1 MSTPRP
7 TTYVVRP
14 PRGQENLGAARR
26 FLESADTLSWTRVCA
41 LDAIL
46 PDTGV
51 AARVQG
57 HHVAVFRLA
66 DGRLFAIDNVD
77 PKAGASVLARGL
89 VGNLGDKLVVAS
101 PLYKHHFDLHTGQCL
116 ELPELAVRTHAVR
129 VGDGQV
135 HVALSPGAAHRPVTS
150 LTVS

>member
-1 MSTPRP
+1 M
-7 TTYVVRP
+7 
-14 PRGQENLGAARR
+14 
-26 FLESADTLSWTRVCA
+26 SADSLSWTAICA
-41 LDAIL
+41 LEDIV

-89 VGNLGDKLVVAS
+89 VGNLGEHLVVAS
-101 PLYKHHFDLHTGQCL
+101 PLYKHHFDLRTGQCL
-116 ELPELAVRTHAVR
+116 ELPEFAVRTHEVR
-129 VGDGQV
+129 VGGGRV
-135 HVALSPGAAHRPVTS
+135 HVALSPCAAQPPVSIVPAS
-150 LTVS
+150 L